1 MGPECK
7 AFLRLTKT
15 IQEVFNMKKLIL
27 TLSTALLALSLN
39 AQTLS
44 GYDIMKKA
52 DEVPSPKTSS
62 STATLTIHSKKGNDR
77 IREVIMKSKDY
88 GDVEKEVIVFTTPK
102 DVAGTGY
109 LMFNYKEDSKGN
121 KKDSDNWLYMPAMKK
136 TRRIA
141 SSGSESEG
149 SFMGTDFTYQ
159 DMGDRSLSKYNYN
172 LLGEES
178 VDGVSCYKVECISKA
193 HTEKDPRDI
202 TYISKSDFIMRK
214 CEFFDRQNQLHRV
227 LTCSNF
233 TTIKGFTTAQK
244 MKMENVQ
251 TGTWSLIETKNITY
265 DANDIDDSIF
275 TVAALEKGRIR

>member
-1 MGPECK
+1 
-7 AFLRLTKT
+7 
-15 IQEVFNMKKLIL
+15 
-27 TLSTALLALSLN
+27 
-39 AQTLS
+39 
-44 GYDIMKKA
+44 
-52 DEVPSPKTSS
+52 
-62 STATLTIHSKKGNDR
+62 
-77 IREVIMKSKDY
+77 MKSKDY

-193 HTEKDPRDI
+193 HTEKDPRYI

-214 CEFFDRQNQLHRV
+214 CEFYDRQNQLHRV

>member
-1 MGPECK
+1 
-7 AFLRLTKT
+7 
-15 IQEVFNMKKLIL
+15 MKKLIL
-27 TLSTALLALSLN
+27 TLSTALLAMSLN
-39 AQTLS
+39 AQSLT

-77 IREVIMKSKDY
+77 IREVVMKSKNY

-109 LMFNYKEDSKGN
+109 LMFNYKEDAKGN

-178 VDGVSCYKVECISKA
+178 VDGVSCYKVECVSKA
-193 HTEKDPRDI
+193 HTEKDPRYI
-202 TYISKSDFIMRK
+202 AYISKGDFIMRK
-214 CEFFDRQNQLHRV
+214 CEFYDRQNQLHRV
-227 LTCSNF
+227 LTCGDF

-251 TGTWSLIETKNITY
+251 SGTWSLIETKNITY

>member
-1 MGPECK
+1 
-7 AFLRLTKT
+7 
-15 IQEVFNMKKLIL
+15 MKKLIL
-27 TLSTALLALSLN
+27 TLSTVLMAAALS
-39 AQTLS
+39 AQSLT

-52 DEVPSPKTSS
+52 HDVPEPTTSS
-62 STATLTIHSKKGNDR
+62 STAKLTIHSKKGSDR

-88 GDVEKEVIVFTTPK
+88 GDVKKEVIVFTTPK

-109 LMFNYKEDSKGN
+109 LMFNYEEDANGN
-121 KKDSDNWLYMPAMKK
+121 SKDSDNWLYLPAMKK

-159 DMGDRSLSKYNYN
+159 DMGERSLSKYDYK

-178 VDGVSCYKVECISKA
+178 VDGVACYKVECISKA
-193 HTEKDPRDI
+193 HTEKDPRYI
-202 TYISKSDFIMRK
+202 TYISKSDYIMRK
-214 CEFFDRQNQLHRV
+214 CEFYDRQNQLHRV

-251 TGTWSLIETKNITY
+251 TGTWSMIETNDITY
-265 DANDIDDSIF
+265 NANDIDDSLF

>member
-1 MGPECK
+1 
-7 AFLRLTKT
+7 
-15 IQEVFNMKKLIL
+15 MKKLFVIVS
-27 TLSTALLALSLN
+27 TLLLAGSLF
-39 AQTLS
+39 AES

-52 DEVPSPKTSS
+52 DEVAEPKTSS
-62 STATLTIHSKKGNDR
+62 STATLTIHSKKGSDR

-88 GDVEKEVIVFTTPK
+88 GDVKKEVIVFTTPK
-102 DVAGTGY
+102 DVSGTAY
-109 LMFNYKEDSKGN
+109 LMFDYEDES
-121 KKDSDNWLYMPAMKK
+121 KDSDNWLYLPAMKK

-172 LLGEES
+172 LLGEDNI
-178 VDGVSCYKVECISKA
+178 DGVACYKVECISKA
-193 HTEKDPRDI
+193 GTEKDPRYI
-202 TYISKSDFIMRK
+202 TYIGKSDYIMRK
-214 CEFFDRQNQLHRV
+214 CEFYDRQNQLHRL

-233 TTIKGFTTAQK
+233 TSIKGFTTAQV

-251 TGTWSLIETKNITY
+251 TGTWSLIETKNIQY
-265 DANDIDDSIF
+265 DAEDIDDSLF

>member
-1 MGPECK
+1 
-7 AFLRLTKT
+7 
-15 IQEVFNMKKLIL
+15 MKKLIL
-27 TLSTALLALSLN
+27 TLSTALLAMSLN
-39 AQTLS
+39 AQSLS

-77 IREVIMKSKDY
+77 IREVVMKSKDY

-109 LMFNYKEDSKGN
+109 LMFNYKEDAKGN

-193 HTEKDPRDI
+193 HTEKDPRYI
-202 TYISKSDFIMRK
+202 AYISKGDFIMRK
-214 CEFFDRQNQLHRV
+214 CEFYDRQNQLHRV
-227 LTCSNF
+227 LTCSDF

-251 TGTWSLIETKNITY
+251 SGTWSLIETKNITY

>member
-1 MGPECK
+1 
-7 AFLRLTKT
+7 
-15 IQEVFNMKKLIL
+15 MKKILITLAASLVL
-27 TLSTALLALSLN
+27 TATLAAQAL
-39 AQTLS
+39 T

-52 DEVPSPKTSS
+52 DEVPEPKNSS
-62 STATLTIHSKKGNDR
+62 STATLTIHSKKGSDR

-88 GDVEKEVIVFTTPK
+88 GDVKKEVIVFTTPK

-109 LMFNYKEDSKGN
+109 LMFDYAEDANGN
-121 KKDSDNWLYMPAMKK
+121 KQDSDNWLYMPAMKK

-159 DMGDRSLSKYNYN
+159 DMGDRSLSKYDYK

-178 VDGVSCYKVECISKA
+178 VDGVACYKVECVSKA
-193 HTEKDPRDI
+193 HTEKDPRYI
-202 TYISKSDFIMRK
+202 TYISKSDYSMRK
-214 CEFFDRQNQLHRV
+214 CEFYDRQDQLHRV
-227 LTCSNF
+227 LTCTDF
-233 TTIKGFTTAQK
+233 VTIKGFTTAQK

-251 TGTWSLIETKNITY
+251 TGTWSLIETKNIAY
-265 DANDIDDSIF
+265 DEEDLDDSLF

>member
-193 HTEKDPRDI
+193 HTEKDPRYI